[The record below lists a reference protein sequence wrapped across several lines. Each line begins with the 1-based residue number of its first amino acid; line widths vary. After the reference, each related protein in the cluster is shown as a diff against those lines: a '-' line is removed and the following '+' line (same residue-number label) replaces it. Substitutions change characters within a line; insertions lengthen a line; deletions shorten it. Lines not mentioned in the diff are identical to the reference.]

1 MRHVIG
7 YLICLAFVVIALAF
21 LGELSPLTK
30 NSEARV
36 GAAVQAMETHAGI
49 QASIDPTSPPV
60 DLSAPLHDLGH
71 LVAIVFSPVG
81 AIGLGLYLVVTW
93 ILPAR

>member
-7 YLICLAFVVIALAF
+7 YLICLAFVVMALAF

-30 NSEARV
+30 SSEAHV
-36 GAAVQAMETHAGI
+36 GAAVQAMETDAGI
-49 QASIDPTSPPV
+49 QASIDPTTPLV
-60 DLSAPLHDLGH
+60 DMSSPLHDLGH
-71 LVAIVFSPVG
+71 VVAIVFSPVG
-81 AIGLGLYLVVTW
+81 AIGLGLYLLVIW